1 MGVLDTQI
9 GSGHDAFKLTA
20 LFWLDK
26 KGSQTLQQ
34 NKIFSF
40 LGSRCL
46 IYEMSC
52 KNVHCFLNVFISK
65 SKQNLILTN
74 GIK

>member
-34 NKIFSF
+34 NKNFLFS
-40 LGSRCL
+40 
-46 IYEMSC
+46 
-52 KNVHCFLNVFISK
+52 
-65 SKQNLILTN
+65 
-74 GIK
+74 GIKMPYI